1 MKEEYSIIDIGN
13 LQESS
18 GMVYMDE
25 DIVLLSSLNELPHH
39 QNNIKVNV
47 GVGIIIICVAGK
59 MSVNIN
65 SRKYTIQTNDI
76 LLCAPNTELNDCMI
90 SSDFKVGI
98 IGIKSKMLFGPMQM
112 ENDFWKKEPHLKENP
127 VICVAKDRLEL
138 FRSYFTL
145 LKLRGQT
152 SQREFEKE
160 IMLSLTRALIYEIIS
175 EVKTSSNQP
184 DREVNQ
190 QKDVLF
196 KRFMMLL
203 SSTQVKP
210 RTVAWYGEKLYVTPK
225 YLSTVCRQ
233 VSGKT
238 AFEWIN
244 EYIMADISR
253 MLKNSDKS
261 IKEIANNL
269 GFPNIAFF
277 GKYVKSHTGHNPTNY
292 RKQLRESKR

>member
-1 MKEEYSIIDIGN
+1 MKEGYSIIDIGN
-13 LQESS
+13 LKESP
-18 GMVYMDE
+18 GVVYMDE
-25 DIVLLSSLNELPHH
+25 DIALLSSLNELPHH

-59 MSVNIN
+59 MSVNID

-98 IGIKSKMLFGPMQM
+98 IGIKSKMLFGSMHM

-127 VICVAKDRLEL
+127 VICVEKDRLEL
-138 FRSYFTL
+138 FRTYFTL

-152 SQREFEKE
+152 NQREFEKE
-160 IMLSLTRALIYEIIS
+160 IMVSLTRALIYEIIS

-225 YLSTVCRQ
+225 YLSTVCRR

-277 GKYVKSHTGHNPTNY
+277 GKYVKSHTGYNPTDY
-292 RKQLRESKR
+292 RKQLRE